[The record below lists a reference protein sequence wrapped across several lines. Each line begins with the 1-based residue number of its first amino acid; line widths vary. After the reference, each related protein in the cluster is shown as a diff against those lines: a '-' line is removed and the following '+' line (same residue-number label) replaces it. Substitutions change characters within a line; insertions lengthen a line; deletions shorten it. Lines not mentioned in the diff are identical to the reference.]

1 MMRWNVIHK
10 IKSLHDDGKGLSIRA
25 ISRKLGISRNSVRK
39 YLRQD
44 EADIAHKLD
53 DPSRSK
59 QLDTYRGYLISL
71 LASYPGLSAVKIARR
86 LKEKLGEL
94 PASERSIRRYVSALK
109 DEVATGQHRY
119 YEPVVD
125 EVPGVQCQVDPG
137 ELRNVLIGG
146 VETVVH
152 FVVFVLA
159 YSLLM
164 YVGLS
169 FKPLDTRQFI
179 QLHDE
184 ALRYF
189 GGMPEE
195 LVYDQTKLVVIEE
208 KYRELTLNER
218 FHQYAATAGFR
229 IHACEGYDPESKGKV
244 EAGVKYVKQDC
255 FYGEAFRDEQH
266 LREHVHHWLDNVAN
280 VRAHGTTGEAPQ
292 LRFERDEKALLKP
305 YLSPACITPETRET
319 RKADKTG
326 LISWKANKY
335 SVPMAWQQSRV
346 GVLEDGGE
354 LHVLKLQT
362 SEVIAR
368 HTLASGKGQV
378 VKNTHHYRDH
388 TQRRQQLKRDI
399 QKLVGDELLSQALC
413 EQLRQSLPKVYKD
426 QLIAVRSLLKKHAPV
441 EHDMLLNL
449 SHKPGLTA
457 RKIEAYLLA
466 TQLANQRD
474 RRPEPV
480 PEVLP
485 ALDLS
490 AYRQL
495 GRSTGQEVTHGH
507 A

>member
-1 MMRWNVIHK
+1 
-10 IKSLHDDGKGLSIRA
+10 
-25 ISRKLGISRNSVRK
+25 
-39 YLRQD
+39 
-44 EADIAHKLD
+44 
-53 DPSRSK
+53 
-59 QLDTYRGYLISL
+59 
-71 LASYPGLSAVKIARR
+71 
-86 LKEKLGEL
+86 
-94 PASERSIRRYVSALK
+94 
-109 DEVATGQHRY
+109 
-119 YEPVVD
+119 
-125 EVPGVQCQVDPG
+125 
-137 ELRNVLIGG
+137 
-146 VETVVH
+146 
-152 FVVFVLA
+152 
-159 YSLLM
+159 
-164 YVGLS
+164 
-169 FKPLDTRQFI
+169 
-179 QLHDE
+179 
-184 ALRYF
+184 
-189 GGMPEE
+189 
-195 LVYDQTKLVVIEE
+195 
-208 KYRELTLNER
+208 
-218 FHQYAATAGFR
+218 
-229 IHACEGYDPESKGKV
+229 
-244 EAGVKYVKQDC
+244 
-255 FYGEAFRDEQH
+255 
-266 LREHVHHWLDNVAN
+266 
-280 VRAHGTTGEAPQ
+280 
-292 LRFERDEKALLKP
+292 
-305 YLSPACITPETRET
+305 
-319 RKADKTG
+319 
-326 LISWKANKY
+326 
-335 SVPMAWQQSRV
+335 MAWQQSRV

-388 TQRRQQLKRDI
+388 TQRRQQLERDI